1 MEVPRISVNSDYI
14 SERPQFLAHCF
25 CWVFFFGVELACF
38 KSTQTRV
45 ELMDR
50 IIAAALVLVGSA
62 APALAGTPIP
72 VPEPATLTLF
82 GLGVGGAYLVKRFA
96 GRK

>member
-1 MEVPRISVNSDYI
+1 MEVADIIVNSGY
-14 SERPQFLAHCF
+14 RCRKAKFLRGCF
-25 CWVFFFGVELACF
+25 CNIFFLGAKLACF
-38 KSTQTRV
+38 KSTQTQV

-50 IIAAALVLVGSA
+50 IIVAALVLVGSA
-62 APALAGTPIP
+62 APALAGTVQ

-82 GLGVGGAYLVKRFA
+82 GLGAGGAYLVKRFA